1 MTQNAEQP
9 MSDMSTVVIYLL
21 LMLGNHGYFR
31 LAGTYLHKA
40 TCEAAAKENNSGFG
54 YGKPAKPGEL
64 QEWREWEARCIPFS
78 GKAPPSSYLTAFTD
92 DEKESDFLKNRK

>member
-1 MTQNAEQP
+1 
-9 MSDMSTVVIYLL
+9 MSPVLIYLL

-31 LAGTYLHKA
+31 LQGTYLHKA
-40 TCEAAAKENNSGFG
+40 TCEAAAKENNAGFE
-54 YGKPAKPGEL
+54 YGEPAGE
-64 QEWREWEARCIPFS
+64 RHPWEARCLPFS